1 MNIVRSI
8 GPEGLE
14 RILSLGVLGEQAQL
28 LHLISNLSGIVNDHL
43 MGFFFTQVAELFQH
57 FVGGLKVQGGLIVA
71 VVKALTGLNDRPV
84 NGVVGVE
91 EMHVSR
97 SDYRQ
102 PQFLAQLDDGAVQI
116 PQTLIILD
124 LSFTHQESVIADGL
138 NLQII
143 IEAGDLLQL
152 FPAFSGKH
160 GTEEFAGFAGAA
172 ENQPF
177 PVLFNDRSGHMGLP
191 AEVLQMTD
199 GNETVQ
205 VFHALLCF
213 Y

>member
-1 MNIVRSI
+1 MNIVRRI

-28 LHLISNLSGIVNDHL
+28 LHLVSNLSGIVNDHL

-71 VVKALTGLNDRPV
+71 VVKALTGLNNRSI

-97 SDYRQ
+97 SHHGQ

-143 IEAGDLLQL
+143 IEAGDLL
-152 FPAFSGKH
+152 
-160 GTEEFAGFAGAA
+160 
-172 ENQPF
+172 
-177 PVLFNDRSGHMGLP
+177 
-191 AEVLQMTD
+191 
-199 GNETVQ
+199 
-205 VFHALLCF
+205 
-213 Y
+213 